1 MLERLQLR
9 NFQCHEDLRIVF
21 DPQVTTIVGPS
32 DVGKSAVLRALR
44 WVAENRPSGDA
55 FVRDGESTCSVSL
68 WLNDRKVTRRKGKG
82 TNEILLDKQ
91 VFKAFGADVPEPIA
105 DLLNTGDVNFQAQ
118 HDSPF
123 WFSLTAGQ
131 VSREL
136 NSVINLDMIDKT
148 LSGVASSLRKA
159 RAVEDVCRDR
169 LDETQKQ
176 IEELD
181 WVPMMVEEYGILE
194 DLEKAAWELGA
205 SVLSLQTIV
214 EEGRECKKKASAEIP
229 DLSELEG
236 LRAEVIRS
244 TEEVFAFSLKIEEGN
259 ALSDE
264 MMNRGKEVEEL
275 KQRLEEE
282 SGGVCP
288 LCGSEM
294 KEMANA

>member
-1 MLERLQLR
+1 MLERIQLR

-244 TEEVFAFSLKIEEGN
+244 TEEETVFSLKIKEGN

-294 KEMANA
+294 KENRNA

>member
-1 MLERLQLR
+1 LLERIQLR

-159 RAVEDVCRDR
+159 RAVEDVCQDR

>member
-1 MLERLQLR
+1 LLERIQLR